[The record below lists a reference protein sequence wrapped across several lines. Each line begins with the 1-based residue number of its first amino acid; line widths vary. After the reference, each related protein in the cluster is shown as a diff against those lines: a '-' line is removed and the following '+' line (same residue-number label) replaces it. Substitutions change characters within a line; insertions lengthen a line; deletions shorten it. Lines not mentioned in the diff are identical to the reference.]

1 MAIAN
6 ATCKCATCGKEFVIR
21 ANKRNT
27 EIARNFEQWAVAN
40 ITECDECRHKR
51 ETAAAAAA
59 TAYMPELTGSPKQ
72 ISWAISIRAD
82 FVHQIEHSTDLDET
96 WKAAFD
102 VIAAHKTEAKWWIEH
117 RGMSANLLCT
127 STVKD
132 EPELLEEIKA
142 AVEPKPQPA
151 EAPAKEPEP
160 QHTAAEIHEYLLNR
174 YPQTHD
180 DHLEFIVHIDRA
192 GRLTNVPSLETSY
205 FTAALPYEALGLN
218 PDCRPDQ
225 LTAAIT
231 ADPKHEFER
240 ICNLIAN
247 NISHASRK
255 E

>member
-1 MAIAN
+1 MKG
-6 ATCKCATCGKEFVIR
+6 ATK
-21 ANKRNT
+21 
-27 EIARNFEQWAVAN
+27 QAVY
-40 ITECDECRHKR
+40 RVQRVH
-51 ETAAAAAA
+51 
-59 TAYMPELTGSPKQ
+59 
-72 ISWAISIRAD
+72 ISIHAP
-82 FVHQIEHSTDLDET
+82 
-96 WKAAFD
+96 
-102 VIAAHKTEAKWWIEH
+102 
-117 RGMSANLLCT
+117 
-127 STVKD
+127 VKG
-132 EPELLEEIKA
+132 A
-142 AVEPKPQPA
+142 T
-151 EAPAKEPEP
+151 PEP